1 MFGLTLNELVHALGY
16 AGLFGVLFAESGL
29 FVGFFLPGDSL
40 LFVAGFVASQ
50 GQLNILAV
58 ILVSLLGAI
67 LGDSVGYAFGR
78 RVGTALFSRPN
89 SRLFRREHL
98 ERAQAFYE
106 RHGSKTIVLARFVP
120 IVRTFA
126 PILAGVA
133 DMAYPTFVTYNV
145 VGGIAWAAVL
155 PVLGFFLGSVVPD
168 IDRLILP
175 IIGFIVVISLIPPA
189 LEYWRHSRKDRR

>member
-1 MFGLTLNELVHALGY
+1 MFGLTLDELVRALGY
-16 AGLFGVLFAESGL
+16 AGVAGILFAESGL

-40 LFVAGFVASQ
+40 LFAAGLVAAQGHLNLAALIVVSSVA
-50 GQLNILAV
+50 
-58 ILVSLLGAI
+58 AI

-78 RVGTALFSRPN
+78 RVGTALLKRPD

-98 ERAQAFYE
+98 VRASAFYE

-133 DMAYPTFVTYNV
+133 RMSYPTFVIYNV
-145 VGGIAWAAVL
+145 VGGVFWAASL
-155 PVLGFFLGSVVPD
+155 PLLGYFLGSRIPD
-168 IDRLILP
+168 IDRFVLP
-175 IIGFIVVISLIPPA
+175 VIGLVIVVSLLSPA
-189 LEYWRHSRKDRR
+189 LQYLGRARKDSQ